1 MLGKK
6 IFYRR
11 VSASDQNLDRQSID
25 EPIDRIFEE
34 KISGKNLERPVL
46 QECLAYLRDG
56 DTLFVYSIDR
66 LCRNLQDLLKILELL
81 MAKGVTL
88 VFQKEHLTFTP
99 GKDDPF
105 QSLQLQIIGC
115 VAEFERNMIKSRQL
129 EGIRAAQLK
138 GTRFGRPEKLT
149 PVQKEEI
156 RSRALSE
163 EKDSLAQEYGVSRQ
177 TVYAVLK
184 QGPGQEAA
192 NG

>member
-1 MLGKK
+1 MSGKK

-11 VSASDQNLDRQSID
+11 VSASDQNLDRQIFT
-25 EPIDRIFEE
+25 EPMDKIFEE
-34 KISGKNLERPVL
+34 KISAKNLERPAL

-66 LCRNLQDLLKILELL
+66 LCRNLQNLLEILELL
-81 MAKGVTL
+81 MGKGVTL

-105 QSLQLQIIGC
+105 QSLQVQIIGC
-115 VAEFERNMIKSRQL
+115 VAEFERSIIKSRQK

-149 PVQKEEI
+149 PVQKAEI
-156 RSRALSE
+156 RFRALSE
-163 EKDSLAQEYGVSRQ
+163 EKEALAKEFGISRQ
-177 TVYAVLK
+177 TVYTVLRETSFAP
-184 QGPGQEAA
+184 Q
-192 NG
+192 N